1 MAGIATG
8 VLSMLDRRLH
18 GFLICSYNS
27 ASVAVVAAVLKG
39 EAMQRKLS
47 RKEVNKALDTVPLEQ
62 LFSVDVSRELT
73 HKQKTFAREVAKG
86 STKAEAYRRAYKP
99 NPAPSTIITEPYAVA
114 RNPLV
119 SREIEAYKLALA
131 AQEYQS
137 PAALRALVI
146 QSLVQVVI
154 DPDAKQATKVA
165 AAKVLGTVTEVA
177 AFTTRAE
184 VTTIK
189 HSVDAKAQ
197 VLEHLRAIMRAQ
209 SIDAVDVDADS
220 LLAELA
226 PQADSESPPDDPHPP
241 ATPPNASEESLN
253 YLHTTPLEVSQEESI
268 PLKPSDQ
275 ESFSPFTDDQN
286 PEDPPLSSEQ
296 KEGGGI

>member
-1 MAGIATG
+1 MIC
-8 VLSMLDRRLH
+8 VFR
-18 GFLICSYNS
+18 FCSYNP

-47 RKEVNKALDTVPLEQ
+47 RKEVNNALETVPLDQ
-62 LFSVDVSRELT
+62 LFSSSVSRELT
-73 HKQKTFAREVAKG
+73 HKQKTFAREVARG
-86 STKAEAYRRAYKP
+86 STKADAYRNSYKA
-99 NPAPSTIITEPYAVA
+99 NAAPSTLAGKPYELMRDGRIKA
-114 RNPLV
+114 
-119 SREIEAYKLALA
+119 EIEAYKLALA

-177 AFTTRAE
+177 AFTERKE

-189 HSVDAKAQ
+189 HSVDARAQ
-197 VLEHLRAIMRAQ
+197 VLEQIRALMRAQ

-226 PQADSESPPDDPHPP
+226 PHPP
-241 ATPPNASEESLN
+241 ATPPNDSEESLN
-253 YLHTTPLEVSQEESI
+253 YLHTIPHEVSQI
-268 PLKPSDQ
+268 PLKPSQ
-275 ESFSPFTDDQN
+275 ENPDF
-286 PEDPPLSSEQ
+286 PEDPPLSF
-296 KEGGGI
+296 

>member
-1 MAGIATG
+1 MAGIDTV
-8 VLSMLDRRLH
+8 VLSMLDRCLR
-18 GFLICSYNS
+18 GFLICSYNP
-27 ASVAVVAAVLKG
+27 ASVAVVAAALRMRSMTG
-39 EAMQRKLS
+39 KLS
-47 RKEVNKALDTVPLEQ
+47 RKQVVQALETVPLEQ
-62 LFSVDVSRELT
+62 LFSIGVSRELT

-86 STKAEAYRRAYKP
+86 ATKADAYRNSYKA
-99 NPAPSTIITEPYAVA
+99 NAAPSTLAGKPYELMRDGRIKA
-114 RNPLV
+114 
-119 SREIEAYKLALA
+119 EIEAYKLALQ

-154 DPDAKQATKVA
+154 DPEAKQATKVA

-177 AFTTRAE
+177 AFTERKE

-197 VLEHLRAIMRAQ
+197 VLEQLRAIMRAQ

-226 PQADSESPPDDPHPP
+226 PAPDAQDDAEGPPDATHPP
-241 ATPPNASEESLN
+241 ATPPNASEESLHN
-253 YLHTTPLEVSQEESI
+253 LHTIPHKPPQEE
-268 PLKPSDQ
+268 PD
-275 ESFSPFTDDQN
+275 F
-286 PEDPPLSSEQ
+286 PEHPPLSS
-296 KEGGGI
+296 

>member
-1 MAGIATG
+1 MTG
-8 VLSMLDRRLH
+8 
-18 GFLICSYNS
+18 
-27 ASVAVVAAVLKG
+27 
-39 EAMQRKLS
+39 KLS
-47 RKEVNKALDTVPLEQ
+47 RKQVVQALDTVPLEQ
-62 LFSVDVSRELT
+62 LFSSSVSRELT

-86 STKAEAYRRAYKP
+86 STKADAYRNSYKA
-99 NPAPSTIITEPYAVA
+99 NAAPSTLAGKPYELMRDGRIKA
-114 RNPLV
+114 
-119 SREIEAYKLALA
+119 EIEAYKLALA

-177 AFTTRAE
+177 AFTERKE
-184 VTTIK
+184 VTTFK

-197 VLEHLRAIMRAQ
+197 VLEQLRAIMRAQ

-226 PQADSESPPDDPHPP
+226 PQADAEGPPDATHPP
-241 ATPPNASEESLN
+241 ATPPNASEESLHN
-253 YLHTTPLEVSQEESI
+253 LHTT

-286 PEDPPLSSEQ
+286 PEDPPLSS
-296 KEGGGI
+296 

>member
-1 MAGIATG
+1 MAG
-8 VLSMLDRRLH
+8 
-18 GFLICSYNS
+18 
-27 ASVAVVAAVLKG
+27 
-39 EAMQRKLS
+39 KLS
-47 RKEVNKALDTVPLEQ
+47 RKQVGEALETVPLDQ
-62 LFSVDVSRELT
+62 LFSSSVSRELT

-86 STKAEAYRRAYKP
+86 ATKADAYRNSYKADA
-99 NPAPSTIITEPYAVA
+99 APSTLAGKPYELMRDGRIKA
-114 RNPLV
+114 
-119 SREIEAYKLALA
+119 EIEAYKLALQ

-177 AFTTRAE
+177 AFTERKE

-189 HSVDAKAQ
+189 HSVDARAQ
-197 VLEHLRAIMRAQ
+197 VLEQLRSIMRAQ

-226 PQADSESPPDDPHPP
+226 PADTHPP

-253 YLHTTPLEVSQEESI
+253 YLHTIPHEVSQEESI
-268 PLKPSDQ
+268 PLKVPQ
-275 ESFSPFTDDQN
+275 ENPDF
-286 PEDPPLSSEQ
+286 PEDPPYLP
-296 KEGGGI
+296 K

>member
-1 MAGIATG
+1 
-8 VLSMLDRRLH
+8 MLDRRLR

-27 ASVAVVAAVLKG
+27 PSVAVFAAVLKG

-47 RKEVNKALDTVPLEQ
+47 RKEVNQALETVPLDQ
-62 LFSVDVSRELT
+62 LFSIDVSKGLT
-73 HKQKTFAREVAKG
+73 HKQKTFAREVARG
-86 STKAEAYRRAYKP
+86 ATKAEAYRRSYKS
-99 NPAPSTIITEPYAVA
+99 NAAPSTIVSEPYAVA

-197 VLEHLRAIMRAQ
+197 VLEHLRALMRAQ

-220 LLAELA
+220 LLAEL
-226 PQADSESPPDDPHPP
+226 DPHPP
-241 ATPPNASEESLN
+241 ATPPNASEESLYN
-253 YLHTTPLEVSQEESI
+253 LHTIPHKPPEDPHEVSQNPHKPPQDFLEPTQEE
-268 PLKPSDQ
+268 PD
-275 ESFSPFTDDQN
+275 F
-286 PEDPPLSSEQ
+286 PEHPPLSSEQ

>member
-1 MAGIATG
+1 MTG
-8 VLSMLDRRLH
+8 
-18 GFLICSYNS
+18 
-27 ASVAVVAAVLKG
+27 
-39 EAMQRKLS
+39 KLS
-47 RKEVNKALDTVPLEQ
+47 RKQVGEALNTVPLEQ
-62 LFSVDVSRELT
+62 LFSVDVSRGLT
-73 HKQKTFAREVAKG
+73 HKQKKFAREVAMG
-86 STKAEAYRRAYKP
+86 STKAEAYRRSYKP

-177 AFTTRAE
+177 AFTERKE

-197 VLEHLRAIMRAQ
+197 VLEQLRAIMRAQ

-226 PQADSESPPDDPHPP
+226 PAPDAQADAEGPPDATHPP
-241 ATPPNASEESLN
+241 ATPPNASEESLHN
-253 YLHTTPLEVSQEESI
+253 LHTIPHESSEEESTPHKPPQEE
-268 PLKPSDQ
+268 PD
-275 ESFSPFTDDQN
+275 F
-286 PEDPPLSSEQ
+286 PEHPPLSSEQ
-296 KEGGGI
+296 KEGRGI

>member
-1 MAGIATG
+1 MIC
-8 VLSMLDRRLH
+8 VFR
-18 GFLICSYNS
+18 FCSYNRRM
-27 ASVAVVAAVLKG
+27 VAAVAAPLKG
-39 EAMQRKLS
+39 EAMKSRLS
-47 RKEVNKALDTVPLEQ
+47 RKEVNNALETVPLDQ
-62 LFSVDVSRELT
+62 LFSVDVSKGLT
-73 HKQKTFAREVAKG
+73 HKQKKFAREVAMG
-86 STKAEAYRRAYKP
+86 STKAEAYRRSYKA
-99 NPAPSTIITEPYAVA
+99 NAAPSTIITEPYAVA

-177 AFTTRAE
+177 AFTERKE
-184 VTTIK
+184 ITTIK
-189 HSVDAKAQ
+189 HSTDARAQ
-197 VLEHLRAIMRAQ
+197 VLEQIRALMRAQ

-220 LLAELA
+220 LLAEL
-226 PQADSESPPDDPHPP
+226 DPHPP
-241 ATPPNASEESLN
+241 ATPPNASEESLHN
-253 YLHTTPLEVSQEESI
+253 LHTIPHEVSQNPHKPLEDQHES
-268 PLKPSDQ
+268 PSIEPD
-275 ESFSPFTDDQN
+275 F
-286 PEDPPLSSEQ
+286 PEHPPLYSEQ

>member
-1 MAGIATG
+1 MASIVTV
-8 VLSMLDRRLH
+8 VLSMLDRRLR

-27 ASVAVVAAVLKG
+27 PMVAVVAAPLKG
-39 EAMQRKLS
+39 EAMKSRLS
-47 RKEVNKALDTVPLEQ
+47 RKEVNNALETVPLDQ
-62 LFSVDVSRELT
+62 LFSTDVSKGLT

-86 STKAEAYRRAYKP
+86 ATKAEAYRRSYKP
-99 NPAPSTIITEPYAVA
+99 NATPATIHTAPYEVAAHPAV
-114 RNPLV
+114 N
-119 SREIEAYKLALA
+119 REIEAYRLALA

-154 DPDAKQATKVA
+154 DPEAKQATKVA

-177 AFTTRAE
+177 AFTERKE

-189 HSVDAKAQ
+189 HSVDARAQ
-197 VLEHLRAIMRAQ
+197 VLEQLRAIMRAQ

-226 PQADSESPPDDPHPP
+226 PADPHPP

-253 YLHTTPLEVSQEESI
+253 FLHTI

-275 ESFSPFTDDQN
+275 ESFSPFIDDQN
-286 PEDPPLSSEQ
+286 PEDPPLSS
-296 KEGGGI
+296 

>member
-1 MAGIATG
+1 
-8 VLSMLDRRLH
+8 
-18 GFLICSYNS
+18 
-27 ASVAVVAAVLKG
+27 VVAAVLKG

-47 RKEVNKALDTVPLEQ
+47 RKEVNQALETVPLDQ
-62 LFSVDVSRELT
+62 LFSTDVSKGLT

-86 STKAEAYRRAYKP
+86 STKAQAYRTAYKP
-99 NPAPSTIITEPYAVA
+99 NAAPSTIVTEPYAVA

-119 SREIEAYKLALA
+119 SREIEAYRLALA

-154 DPDAKQATKVA
+154 DPTAKQATKVA

-177 AFTTRAE
+177 AFTERKE
-184 VTTIK
+184 ITTIK
-189 HSVDAKAQ
+189 HSADARAQ
-197 VLEHLRAIMRAQ
+197 VLEQLRSIMRAQ

-226 PQADSESPPDDPHPP
+226 PADPHPP
-241 ATPPNASEESLN
+241 ATPPNANEESLHN
-253 YLHTTPLEVSQEESI
+253 LHTIPHKAPQDPHESPQEE
-268 PLKPSDQ
+268 PN
-275 ESFSPFTDDQN
+275 SPET
-286 PEDPPLSSEQ
+286 PPLSSEQ
-296 KEGGGI
+296 KGAGGI

>member
-1 MAGIATG
+1 
-8 VLSMLDRRLH
+8 
-18 GFLICSYNS
+18 
-27 ASVAVVAAVLKG
+27 
-39 EAMQRKLS
+39 MQRKLS
-47 RKEVNKALDTVPLEQ
+47 RKEVNQALETVPLDQ
-62 LFSVDVSRELT
+62 LFSSSVSRELT

-86 STKAEAYRRAYKP
+86 STKADAYRNSYKADA
-99 NPAPSTIITEPYAVA
+99 APSTLAGKPYELMRDGRIKA
-114 RNPLV
+114 
-119 SREIEAYKLALA
+119 EIEAYKLALQ

-154 DPDAKQATKVA
+154 DPEAKQATKVA

-177 AFTTRAE
+177 AFTERKE

-197 VLEHLRAIMRAQ
+197 VLEQLRAIMRAQ

-226 PQADSESPPDDPHPP
+226 PAPDAQADGPPDATHPP
-241 ATPPNASEESLN
+241 ATPPNASEESLHN
-253 YLHTTPLEVSQEESI
+253 LHTIPHESSEKKSI
-268 PLKPSDQ
+268 PHKAHQ
-275 ESFSPFTDDQN
+275 EN
-286 PEDPPLSSEQ
+286 PEDPPLSS
-296 KEGGGI
+296 

>member
-1 MAGIATG
+1 M
-8 VLSMLDRRLH
+8 
-18 GFLICSYNS
+18 
-27 ASVAVVAAVLKG
+27 VAVVAAPLKG

-47 RKEVNKALDTVPLEQ
+47 RKEVNNALETVPLDQ
-62 LFSVDVSRELT
+62 LFSTNVSKGLT

-99 NPAPSTIITEPYAVA
+99 NATPATIHTAPYEVANHPAV
-114 RNPLV
+114 N
-119 SREIEAYKLALA
+119 REIEAYRLALA

-177 AFTTRAE
+177 AFTERKE

-189 HSVDAKAQ
+189 HSVDARAQ
-197 VLEHLRAIMRAQ
+197 VLEQLRSIMRAQ

-226 PQADSESPPDDPHPP
+226 PADTHPP

-253 YLHTTPLEVSQEESI
+253 YLHTI

-275 ESFSPFTDDQN
+275 ESFSPFTNDQN
-286 PEDPPLSSEQ
+286 PEDPPLSF
-296 KEGGGI
+296 

>member
-1 MAGIATG
+1 MASIVTV
-8 VLSMLDRRLH
+8 VLSMLDRRLR
-18 GFLICSYNS
+18 GFLICSYNP
-27 ASVAVVAAVLKG
+27 ASVAAVAAVLKG
-39 EAMQRKLS
+39 EAMKSRLS
-47 RKEVNKALDTVPLEQ
+47 RKEVNNALETVPLEQ
-62 LFSVDVSRELT
+62 LFSIGVSRELT

-86 STKAEAYRRAYKP
+86 STKADAYRNSYKA
-99 NPAPSTIITEPYAVA
+99 NAAPSTLAGKQYELMRDGRIKA
-114 RNPLV
+114 
-119 SREIEAYKLALA
+119 EIEAYKLALA
-131 AQEYQS
+131 SQEYQS

-226 PQADSESPPDDPHPP
+226 PQADSENPPDATHPP
-241 ATPPNASEESLN
+241 ATPPNASEESLHN
-253 YLHTTPLEVSQEESI
+253 LHTIPHESLEEESI
-268 PLKPSDQ
+268 PHKPSDQ

-286 PEDPPLSSEQ
+286 PEHPPLSS
-296 KEGGGI
+296 

>member
-1 MAGIATG
+1 M
-8 VLSMLDRRLH
+8 
-18 GFLICSYNS
+18 
-27 ASVAVVAAVLKG
+27 VAVVAAPLKG

-47 RKEVNKALDTVPLEQ
+47 RKEVNNALETVPLDQ
-62 LFSVDVSRELT
+62 LFSIGVSRELT

-86 STKAEAYRRAYKP
+86 STKADSFRTAYNPKASKAVLSSKP
-99 NPAPSTIITEPYAVA
+99 YHLANDIRIKA
-114 RNPLV
+114 
-119 SREIEAYKLALA
+119 EIDAYKLALQ

-177 AFTTRAE
+177 AFTERKE

-189 HSVDAKAQ
+189 HSVDARAQ
-197 VLEHLRAIMRAQ
+197 VLEQLRSIMRAQ

-226 PQADSESPPDDPHPP
+226 PDDTHPP
-241 ATPPNASEESLN
+241 ATPPNDSEESLN
-253 YLHTTPLEVSQEESI
+253 FLHTIPHEASQDFSQ
-268 PLKPSDQ
+268 PSN
-275 ESFSPFTDDQN
+275 DDQN
-286 PEDPPLSSEQ
+286 PEHPPYLP
-296 KEGGGI
+296 K

>member
-1 MAGIATG
+1 MAG
-8 VLSMLDRRLH
+8 
-18 GFLICSYNS
+18 
-27 ASVAVVAAVLKG
+27 
-39 EAMQRKLS
+39 KLS
-47 RKEVNKALDTVPLEQ
+47 RKQVGEALETVPLDQ
-62 LFSVDVSRELT
+62 LFSSSVSRELT

-86 STKAEAYRRAYKP
+86 ATKADAYRNSYKADA
-99 NPAPSTIITEPYAVA
+99 APSTLAGKPYELMRDGRIKA
-114 RNPLV
+114 
-119 SREIEAYKLALA
+119 EIEAYKLALQ

-177 AFTTRAE
+177 AFTERKE

-189 HSVDAKAQ
+189 HSVDARAQ
-197 VLEHLRAIMRAQ
+197 VLEQLRSIMRAQ

-226 PQADSESPPDDPHPP
+226 PADTHPP

-253 YLHTTPLEVSQEESI
+253 YLHTI
-268 PLKPSDQ
+268 PLKPSDE

-286 PEDPPLSSEQ
+286 PEDPPLSF
-296 KEGGGI
+296 

>member
-1 MAGIATG
+1 M
-8 VLSMLDRRLH
+8 
-18 GFLICSYNS
+18 
-27 ASVAVVAAVLKG
+27 VAVVAALLKG
-39 EAMQRKLS
+39 EAMQGKLS
-47 RKEVNKALDTVPLEQ
+47 RKEVNKALETVPLEQ
-62 LFSVDVSRELT
+62 LFSVDVSKGLT
-73 HKQKTFAREVAKG
+73 HKQKKFAREVAMG
-86 STKAEAYRRAYKP
+86 STKAEAYRRSYKP

-154 DPDAKQATKVA
+154 DPEAKQATKVA

-226 PQADSESPPDDPHPP
+226 PQADSESLPDDPHPP
-241 ATPPNASEESLN
+241 ATPPNASEESLHN
-253 YLHTTPLEVSQEESI
+253 LHTIPHEASKDFSQPL
-268 PLKPSDQ
+268 DA
-275 ESFSPFTDDQN
+275 QN
-286 PEDPPLSSEQ
+286 PENPPLSS
-296 KEGGGI
+296 

>member
-1 MAGIATG
+1 MASIVTV
-8 VLSMLDRRLH
+8 VLSMLDRRLR
-18 GFLICSYNS
+18 GFLICSYNRRM
-27 ASVAVVAAVLKG
+27 VAAVAAALRMRSMTG
-39 EAMQRKLS
+39 KLS
-47 RKEVNKALDTVPLEQ
+47 RKQVVQALETVPLEQ
-62 LFSVDVSRELT
+62 LFSIGVSRELT

-86 STKAEAYRRAYKP
+86 STKADAYRNSYKA
-99 NPAPSTIITEPYAVA
+99 NAAPSTFAGKPYELMRDGRIKA
-114 RNPLV
+114 
-119 SREIEAYKLALA
+119 EIEAYKLALA

-177 AFTTRAE
+177 AFTERKE
-184 VTTIK
+184 ITTIK
-189 HSVDAKAQ
+189 HSTDARAQ
-197 VLEHLRAIMRAQ
+197 VLEQLRAIMRAQ

-226 PQADSESPPDDPHPP
+226 PAPDAEGPPYDPHPP
-241 ATPPNASEESLN
+241 ATPPNASEEALHN
-253 YLHTTPLEVSQEESI
+253 LHTT

-275 ESFSPFTDDQN
+275 ESFSPFTKKGN
-286 PEDPPLSSEQ
+286 CS
-296 KEGGGI
+296 

>member
-1 MAGIATG
+1 M
-8 VLSMLDRRLH
+8 
-18 GFLICSYNS
+18 
-27 ASVAVVAAVLKG
+27 VAMVAAVLKG
-39 EAMQRKLS
+39 EAMQGKLS
-47 RKEVNKALDTVPLEQ
+47 RKEVNKALETVPLEQ
-62 LFSVDVSRELT
+62 LFSTDVSKGLT
-73 HKQKTFAREVAKG
+73 HKQKKFAREVAMG
-86 STKAEAYRRAYKP
+86 STKAEAYRRSYKP

-154 DPDAKQATKVA
+154 DPTAKQATKVA

-220 LLAELA
+220 LLAEL
-226 PQADSESPPDDPHPP
+226 SPADPHPP
-241 ATPPNASEESLN
+241 ATPPNASEESLHN
-253 YLHTTPLEVSQEESI
+253 IHTIPHESPEEESI
-268 PLKPSDQ
+268 PHEVSQDPH
-275 ESFSPFTDDQN
+275 ES
-286 PEDPPLSSEQ
+286 PEHPPLSSE
-296 KEGGGI
+296 

>member
-1 MAGIATG
+1 M
-8 VLSMLDRRLH
+8 VLSMLDRRLR
-18 GFLICSYNS
+18 GFLICSYNRRM
-27 ASVAVVAAVLKG
+27 VAAVAAPLKG
-39 EAMQRKLS
+39 EAMKSRLS
-47 RKEVNKALDTVPLEQ
+47 RKEVNNALETVPLDQ
-62 LFSVDVSRELT
+62 LFSVDVSKGLT
-73 HKQKTFAREVAKG
+73 HKQKKFAREVAMG
-86 STKAEAYRRAYKP
+86 STKAEAYRRSYKA
-99 NPAPSTIITEPYAVA
+99 NAAPSTIITEPYAVA

-177 AFTTRAE
+177 AFTERKE
-184 VTTIK
+184 ITTIK
-189 HSVDAKAQ
+189 HSTDARAQ
-197 VLEHLRAIMRAQ
+197 VLEQIRALMRAQ

-220 LLAELA
+220 LLAEL
-226 PQADSESPPDDPHPP
+226 DPHPP
-241 ATPPNASEESLN
+241 ATPPNASEESLHN
-253 YLHTTPLEVSQEESI
+253 LHTIPHKPPEDPHEASQNFSQ
-268 PLKPSDQ
+268 PSN
-275 ESFSPFTDDQN
+275 DDQN
-286 PEDPPLSSEQ
+286 PEHPPLSSEQ

>member
-1 MAGIATG
+1 M
-8 VLSMLDRRLH
+8 
-18 GFLICSYNS
+18 
-27 ASVAVVAAVLKG
+27 KG
-39 EAMQRKLS
+39 KLS
-47 RKEVNKALDTVPLEQ
+47 RKQVGEALNTVPLEQ
-62 LFSVDVSRELT
+62 LFSSSVSRELT

-86 STKAEAYRRAYKP
+86 STKADAYRNSYKA
-99 NPAPSTIITEPYAVA
+99 NAAPSTLAGKPYELMRDGRIKA
-114 RNPLV
+114 
-119 SREIEAYKLALA
+119 EIEAYKLALQ

-177 AFTTRAE
+177 AFTERKE

-189 HSVDAKAQ
+189 HSVDARAQ
-197 VLEHLRAIMRAQ
+197 VLEQLRSIMRAQ

-226 PQADSESPPDDPHPP
+226 PADTHPP

-253 YLHTTPLEVSQEESI
+253 YLHTIPHEVSQEESI
-268 PLKPSDQ
+268 PLKVPQ
-275 ESFSPFTDDQN
+275 ENPDF
-286 PEDPPLSSEQ
+286 PEDPPYLP
-296 KEGGGI
+296 K

>member
-1 MAGIATG
+1 MVNVQYCYCVYVQAVCVIC
-8 VLSMLDRRLH
+8 V
-18 GFLICSYNS
+18 FLICSYNS
-27 ASVAVVAAVLKG
+27 RMVAAVAAPLKG
-39 EAMQRKLS
+39 EAVKSKLS
-47 RKEVNKALDTVPLEQ
+47 RKEVNQALNTVPLDQ
-62 LFSVDVSRELT
+62 LFSIGVSKELT

-86 STKAEAYRRAYKP
+86 ATKAEAYRRSYKP
-99 NPAPSTIITEPYAVA
+99 NATPATIVSEPYAVA

-154 DPDAKQATKVA
+154 DPEAKQATKVA

-177 AFTTRAE
+177 AFTERKE

-189 HSVDAKAQ
+189 HSVDARAQ
-197 VLEHLRAIMRAQ
+197 VLEQLRSIMRAQ

-226 PQADSESPPDDPHPP
+226 PAPDAQADGPPDDPHPP
-241 ATPPNASEESLN
+241 ATPPNDIAESLHN
-253 YLHTTPLEVSQEESI
+253 LHTIPHESPQE
-268 PLKPSDQ
+268 KPD
-275 ESFSPFTDDQN
+275 SP
-286 PEDPPLSSEQ
+286 EHPPLSS
-296 KEGGGI
+296 

>member
-1 MAGIATG
+1 M
-8 VLSMLDRRLH
+8 
-18 GFLICSYNS
+18 
-27 ASVAVVAAVLKG
+27 VAVFAAALKG

-47 RKEVNKALDTVPLEQ
+47 RKEVNQALETVPLDQ
-62 LFSVDVSRELT
+62 LFSIGVSKELT

-86 STKAEAYRRAYKP
+86 ATKAEAYRRSYKP
-99 NPAPSTIITEPYAVA
+99 NATPATIHTAPYEVAAHPAV
-114 RNPLV
+114 N
-119 SREIEAYKLALA
+119 REIEAYRLALA

-177 AFTTRAE
+177 AFTERKE

-189 HSVDAKAQ
+189 HSVDARAQ
-197 VLEHLRAIMRAQ
+197 VLEQLRAIMRAQ

-226 PQADSESPPDDPHPP
+226 PAPDAQADGPPDATHPP
-241 ATPPNASEESLN
+241 ATPPNASEESLHN
-253 YLHTTPLEVSQEESI
+253 LHTIPHESLEEN
-268 PLKPSDQ
+268 PD
-275 ESFSPFTDDQN
+275 SPNAQN
-286 PEDPPLSSEQ
+286 PEHPPLSS
-296 KEGGGI
+296 

>member
-1 MAGIATG
+1 MIC
-8 VLSMLDRRLH
+8 V
-18 GFLICSYNS
+18 FLICSYNPP
-27 ASVAVVAAVLKG
+27 SVAAVAAVLKG
-39 EAMQRKLS
+39 EAMQGKLS
-47 RKEVNKALDTVPLEQ
+47 RKQVNQALETVPLDQ
-62 LFSVDVSRELT
+62 LFSSSVSRELT

-86 STKAEAYRRAYKP
+86 STKADAYRRSYKP
-99 NPAPSTIITEPYAVA
+99 NAAPSTIVSEPYAVA

-154 DPDAKQATKVA
+154 DPTAKQATKVA

-226 PQADSESPPDDPHPP
+226 PDAQADGPPDATHPP
-241 ATPPNASEESLN
+241 ATPPNASEESLHN
-253 YLHTTPLEVSQEESI
+253 LHTIPHEVPQDFSQ
-268 PLKPSDQ
+268 PS
-275 ESFSPFTDDQN
+275 DDQN
-286 PEDPPLSSEQ
+286 TEHPPLSS
-296 KEGGGI
+296 

>member
-1 MAGIATG
+1 M
-8 VLSMLDRRLH
+8 
-18 GFLICSYNS
+18 
-27 ASVAVVAAVLKG
+27 VAAVAAPLKG
-39 EAMQRKLS
+39 EAMQGKLS
-47 RKEVNKALDTVPLEQ
+47 RKEVNKALETVPLEQ
-62 LFSVDVSRELT
+62 LFSTDVSKGLT
-73 HKQKTFAREVAKG
+73 HKQKKFAREVAMG
-86 STKAEAYRRAYKP
+86 STKAEAYRRSYKP

-154 DPDAKQATKVA
+154 DPTAKQATKVA

-220 LLAELA
+220 LLAEL
-226 PQADSESPPDDPHPP
+226 SPADPHPP
-241 ATPPNASEESLN
+241 ATPPNASEESLHN
-253 YLHTTPLEVSQEESI
+253 IHTIPHESPEEESI
-268 PLKPSDQ
+268 PHEVSQDPH
-275 ESFSPFTDDQN
+275 ES
-286 PEDPPLSSEQ
+286 PEHPPLSSE
-296 KEGGGI
+296 

>member
-1 MAGIATG
+1 VIC
-8 VLSMLDRRLH
+8 VFR
-18 GFLICSYNS
+18 FCSYNP
-27 ASVAVVAAVLKG
+27 ASVAVVAAPLKG
-39 EAMQRKLS
+39 EAMQGKLS
-47 RKEVNKALDTVPLEQ
+47 RKEVNKALETVPLEQ
-62 LFSVDVSRELT
+62 LFSIGVSKVLT

-86 STKAEAYRRAYKP
+86 ATKAEAYRRSYKP

-119 SREIEAYKLALA
+119 SREIEAYRLALA

-154 DPDAKQATKVA
+154 DPTAKQATKVA

-177 AFTTRAE
+177 AFTERKE
-184 VTTIK
+184 ITTIK
-189 HSVDAKAQ
+189 HSADARAQ
-197 VLEHLRAIMRAQ
+197 VLEQIRAIMRAQ

-220 LLAELA
+220 LLAEL
-226 PQADSESPPDDPHPP
+226 DPHPP
-241 ATPPNASEESLN
+241 ATPPNASAESLHN
-253 YLHTTPLEVSQEESI
+253 LHTIPHESLEEESI
-268 PLKPSDQ
+268 PHEVPQD
-275 ESFSPFTDDQN
+275 FPQN

>member
-1 MAGIATG
+1 MTG
-8 VLSMLDRRLH
+8 
-18 GFLICSYNS
+18 
-27 ASVAVVAAVLKG
+27 
-39 EAMQRKLS
+39 KLS
-47 RKEVNKALDTVPLEQ
+47 RKQVGEALNTVPLEQ
-62 LFSVDVSRELT
+62 LFSVDVSKGLT

-86 STKAEAYRRAYKP
+86 STKAQAYRTAYKP
-99 NPAPSTIITEPYAVA
+99 NATPATIVSEPYAVA

-154 DPDAKQATKVA
+154 DPTAKQATKVA

-177 AFTTRAE
+177 AFTERKE
-184 VTTIK
+184 ITTIK
-189 HSVDAKAQ
+189 HSADAKAQ
-197 VLEHLRAIMRAQ
+197 VLEQIRAIMRAQ

-226 PQADSESPPDDPHPP
+226 PQADSESPPADPHPP
-241 ATPPNASEESLN
+241 ATPPNASEESLHN
-253 YLHTTPLEVSQEESI
+253 IHTIPHKAPEDFSQPL
-268 PLKPSDQ
+268 DA
-275 ESFSPFTDDQN
+275 QN
-286 PEDPPLSSEQ
+286 PDDPPLSS
-296 KEGGGI
+296 

>member
-1 MAGIATG
+1 MK
-8 VLSMLDRRLH
+8 SR
-18 GFLICSYNS
+18 
-27 ASVAVVAAVLKG
+27 
-39 EAMQRKLS
+39 LS
-47 RKEVNKALDTVPLEQ
+47 RKEVNEALATVPLEQ
-62 LFSVDVSRELT
+62 LFSVDVSKGLT

-86 STKAEAYRRAYKP
+86 ATKAEAYRRSYKP
-99 NPAPSTIITEPYAVA
+99 NATPATIVSEPYAVA

-154 DPDAKQATKVA
+154 DPEAKQATKVA

-177 AFTTRAE
+177 AFTERKE

-189 HSVDAKAQ
+189 HSVDARAQ
-197 VLEHLRAIMRAQ
+197 VLEQIRALMRAQ

-226 PQADSESPPDDPHPP
+226 PENPPDDPHPP
-241 ATPPNASEESLN
+241 ATPPNASEESLHN
-253 YLHTTPLEVSQEESI
+253 LHTIPHEVSQNPHEV
-268 PLKPSDQ
+268 P
-275 ESFSPFTDDQN
+275 QN
-286 PEDPPLSSEQ
+286 NLDFPEHPPLSS
-296 KEGGGI
+296 